1 MKSTIHSQLF
11 SFVTRGLKALFID
24 LPYIILLILLTTV
37 KASENEACTND
48 RFTYINRYINVSW
61 SFFAIDFSLGILLVC
76 CASFVR
82 VVIRD
87 YEADDVESQPKI
99 IARASKLKKKIHFR
113 RSSSSNTAAASS
125 AIEQADD
132 SEMLE
137 NETGGGDGGHHLKL
151 QPASSPAFGEHH
163 HVVNFDEDTAES
175 FRDHTLGFHQPQLQQ
190 QQQQLGPTIVTD
202 LDMDEL
208 SFAHRGDQR
217 STVTTDTD
225 LSTVRYS
232 PVPFTK

>member
-24 LPYIILLILLTTV
+24 LPYVILLILLTTV

-61 SFFAIDFSLGILLVC
+61 SFFAIDFSLGVLLVC

-113 RSSSSNTAAASS
+113 RSSSSNTTAASS
-125 AIEQADD
+125 AIEQAD

-137 NETGGGDGGHHLKL
+137 NETGGQQLKR
-151 QPASSPAFGEHH
+151 QPASSPAFDEHH
-163 HVVNFDEDTAES
+163 HVVSFDEDTADG
-175 FRDHTLGFHQPQLQQ
+175 FRDHAHGFHHLH